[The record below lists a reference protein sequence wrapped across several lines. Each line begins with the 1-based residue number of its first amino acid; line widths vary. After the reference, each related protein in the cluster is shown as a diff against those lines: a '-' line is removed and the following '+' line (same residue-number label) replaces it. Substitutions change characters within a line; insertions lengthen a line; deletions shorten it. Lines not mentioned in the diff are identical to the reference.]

1 MLRATVMVVNAG
13 KRHRARVRASRRR
26 SSECRVGYFRAIST
40 ANRLVLRTLDA
51 EASVSGGRL
60 RFPTSPHATQMMRGA
75 EAGTLGDTLQAQ

>member
-40 ANRLVLRTLDA
+40 ANIRCRGVGERRAIAIPNVATRDA
-51 EASVSGGRL
+51 NDARS
-60 RFPTSPHATQMMRGA
+60 
-75 EAGTLGDTLQAQ
+75 